1 MPVKIK
7 KAPRVREATVGE
19 DGTYRLCG
27 LPEKYEG
34 KLQAQRKDGG
44 TTAEV
49 SITQEDGLLALRS
62 MSVAPLVVAAGTDSA
77 GKPATRGEGRG
88 ESARARRQQPRTCPW
103 RTRA

>member
-1 MPVKIK
+1 VGARVSLVWYDPDPPAVAGVPVKIK

-49 SITQEDGLLALRS
+49 AIVQETGCSRC
-62 MSVAPLVVAAGTDSA
+62 AA
-77 GKPATRGEGRG
+77 
-88 ESARARRQQPRTCPW
+88 
-103 RTRA
+103 